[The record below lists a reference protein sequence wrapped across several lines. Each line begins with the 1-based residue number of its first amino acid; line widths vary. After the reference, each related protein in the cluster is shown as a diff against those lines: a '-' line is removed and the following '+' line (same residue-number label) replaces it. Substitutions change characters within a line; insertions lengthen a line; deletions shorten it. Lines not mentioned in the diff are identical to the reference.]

1 LQHKH
6 RSILR
11 LVKKIAVAPRESYP
25 FAQKTSHQHD
35 IPINR
40 TSVPAQLINPVG

>member
-6 RSILR
+6 RSIL
-11 LVKKIAVAPRESYP
+11 VKKIVVAPRESYP